1 MDFDRGVLTG
11 GILTGGILTGGF
23 WPGDFN
29 IPPSQS
35 EIVGVVAKDDGRR
48 IGILV
53 LHFVASKVAT
63 AQRRY
68 GVDVAGKMEEH
79 HKAKERS

>member
-1 MDFDRGVLTG
+1 M
-11 GILTGGILTGGF
+11 
-23 WPGDFN
+23 
-29 IPPSQS
+29 
-35 EIVGVVAKDDGRR
+35 VAKDDGRR